1 MSREQRFE
9 IQKQQKDA
17 RMPQRLM
24 SLLLACMP
32 LISFAHGDEPHDD
45 AQGAAATAN
54 APQRLP
60 DGSVF
65 LPKPAQRQ
73 MDLRTVLVQ
82 AETSARAL
90 ELNGRVVMDPNAGGK
105 VQAII
110 AGRVTGGP
118 KGLPLAGQT
127 VKQGEVLAYVTPA
140 VGGGTRSLAVS
151 RLNRLRELSD
161 TVPKKAIEEAEA
173 AVANEQMV
181 APVSGVISA
190 AYVVAGQVVDAR
202 ETLFEV
208 VDPARLQVEVL
219 AYDIAVANSIA
230 TAYALVGQEK
240 LPLKLLGVARAMR
253 EQALPVTFRVDG
265 ALAKQLAVGQPL
277 KVVVQTREQVQGV
290 PVPAAALMKNPA
302 NQSVVWVK
310 TSQESYAPHVVS
322 FAPLDGARV
331 IVTSGLRGGERVVT
345 QAAALLNQVR

>member
-1 MSREQRFE
+1 MN
-9 IQKQQKDA
+9 K
-17 RMPQRLM
+17 LM
-24 SLLLACMP
+24 CAFLAMLPMLAC
-32 LISFAHGDEPHDD
+32 AHGGDEHADEKP
-45 AQGAAATAN
+45 APIGAY

-73 MDLRTVLVQ
+73 MDLRTVQ
-82 AETSARAL
+82 TAAQESMRAL

-110 AGRVTGGP
+110 AGRVTPGP
-118 KGLPLAGQT
+118 KGLPVPGQV

-161 TVPKKAIEEAEA
+161 TVPKKTLEEAEA

-181 APVSGVISA
+181 APVSGVVSA

-208 VDPARLQVEVL
+208 VDPARLQIE
-219 AYDIAVANSIA
+219 
-230 TAYALVGQEK
+230 ALVYDVALASSITSAQAVIGKEK
-240 LPLKLLGVARAMR
+240 LALKFLGSSRSMR
-253 EQALPVTFRVDG
+253 EQALPVMFRAEG
-265 ALAKQLAVGQPL
+265 ELARKLAVGQPL
-277 KVVVQTREQVQGV
+277 KVVVQTGQHMEGV
-290 PVPAAALMKNPA
+290 PVPSAALMKNPA
-302 NQSVVWVK
+302 NQTVVWVK
-310 TSQESYAPHVVS
+310 TAPESFSPRVVNTE
-322 FAPLDGARV
+322 PLDGANV
-331 IVTSGLRGGERVVT
+331 LVTSGLVGGERIVT

>member
-1 MSREQRFE
+1 MN
-9 IQKQQKDA
+9 K
-17 RMPQRLM
+17 LM
-24 SLLLACMP
+24 LLSMVFLPALAQ
-32 LISFAHGDEPHDD
+32 AHGGDD
-45 AQGAAATAN
+45 HAEEQPAKVAAY

-65 LPKPAQRQ
+65 LPKPSQRQ
-73 MDLRTVLVQ
+73 MDLRTVQTAVQ
-82 AETSARAL
+82 ESARAL

-110 AGRVTGGP
+110 AGRVMPGP
-118 KGLPLAGQT
+118 KGLPLAGQS

-161 TVPKKAIEEAEA
+161 TVPKKTLEEAEA

-190 AYVVAGQVVDAR
+190 TYVVTGQVVDAR

-219 AYDIAVANSIA
+219 VYDLALAGSIVSAHAVLGNAG
-230 TAYALVGQEK
+230 LQER
-240 LPLKLLGVARAMR
+240 LPLKLMGVSRAMR
-253 EQALPVTFRVDG
+253 EQALPVTFRAEG
-265 ALAKQLAVGQPL
+265 ELAKRLAVGQPL
-277 KVVVQTREQVQGV
+277 KVVVQTGQHMQGV
-290 PVPAAALMKNPA
+290 PVAAAALMKNPA
-302 NQSVVWVK
+302 NQTIVWVK
-310 TSQESYAPHVVS
+310 NGPES
-322 FAPLDGARV
+322 FAPRVVTFEPLDGASV
-331 IVTSGLRGGERVVT
+331 LVTSGLEGGERIVT